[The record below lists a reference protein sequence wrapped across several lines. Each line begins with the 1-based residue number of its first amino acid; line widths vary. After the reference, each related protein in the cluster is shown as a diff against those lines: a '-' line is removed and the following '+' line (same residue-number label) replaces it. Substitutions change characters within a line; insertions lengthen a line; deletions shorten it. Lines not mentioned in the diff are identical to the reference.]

1 MRVLGVDPGLH
12 GALALIDDEIGL
24 TVVQDMPVVR
34 VGKTSVISE
43 GLLRELIRDLSPNH
57 AFVERVH
64 SMPKQGVV
72 SSFNFGMGYG
82 LLRGVLAGL
91 GISTTLVTP
100 NEWKRAM
107 RLGPDKGEARVIAG
121 RVFPLNA
128 RDFAR
133 VRDDGRAEAALLAF
147 YGMGHTSFRVPTL

>member
-1 MRVLGVDPGLH
+1 MRILGADPGLH
-12 GALALIDDEIGL
+12 GALALIDDELGL
-24 TVVQDMPVVR
+24 TVVQDMPIVR
-34 VGKTSVISE
+34 VGKTSTISE
-43 GLLRELIRDLSPNH
+43 GLLRELIRDLNPNH

-64 SMPKQGVV
+64 AMPKQGVV

-91 GISTTLVTP
+91 GVGTTLVTP

-107 RLGPDKGEARVIAG
+107 RLGSDKGEARLIAG
-121 RVFPLNA
+121 RIFPLNA

-133 VRDDGRAEAALLAF
+133 VRDDGRAEATLLAF
-147 YGMGHTSFRVPTL
+147 YGLRQVPLAA